1 MPPKK
6 MDEAAFDEE
15 KEVNRLLVLAGYK
28 KTEIKKM
35 GKCARAGLIRGNY
48 GFKFTGDPSQ
58 LDIVVREGNCREF
71 GYEEECAGIL
81 KATVRDLLKQRDYGG
96 DDYEDNSLLA
106 SIRCNNFII
115 SYLVVLREL
124 IPYLHIYFR

>member
-6 MDEAAFDEE
+6 MDEATFDEE

-35 GKCARAGLIRGNY
+35 GKCARAGLIRGY
-48 GFKFTGDPSQ
+48 FGFTFTGDPSQ
-58 LDIVVREGNCREF
+58 LDIVVREGNCKEF
-71 GYEEECAGIL
+71 GYEEDCAGVL

-96 DDYEDNSLLA
+96 DDYEDNSQLA
-106 SIRCNNFII
+106 SVRCNNNFYII
-115 SYLVVLREL
+115 SGLLREL
-124 IPYLHIYFR
+124 TNCPYFL